1 MRSASLALSS
11 LAKPMSA
18 YAAAAAPL
26 CIFFTGYAVMRSCT
40 RGWLSAAK
48 SHAVAQTV
56 MSGMHA
62 YVSIVAISII
72 QAFNLGVDD
81 PLSQLSLSASKA
93 YFLYDSIVILCFAL
107 KDWTLIIHH
116 VMATMMLV
124 GTTSKAYPFALA
136 SPVMLMAES
145 SNAFMYPW
153 YLLKDMRAGR
163 DVPFLATALFALT
176 YVPLRTIGLTKVC
189 TELMVAVWKNEK
201 NQNNSYTKSIIFLH
215 PVVALVVMSWWHS
228 YKVAMIAKRA
238 FGSRSRSRSRSSILR
253 NIPSDPAIVV
263 PDKAA

>member
-1 MRSASLALSS
+1 M
-11 LAKPMSA
+11 
-18 YAAAAAPL
+18 
-26 CIFFTGYAVMRSCT
+26 MRSCT

-72 QAFNLGVDD
+72 QAFRLDIDD
-81 PLSQLSLSASKA
+81 PLSQAALSASKA
-93 YFLYDSIVILCFAL
+93 FFLYDSFVIMCFSL
-107 KDWTLIIHH
+107 KDWTLILHH
-116 VMATMMLV
+116 VMATMMLF

-136 SPVMLMAES
+136 SPVMLVAES

-153 YLLKDMRAGR
+153 YLLKDTGAGR

-176 YVPLRTIGLTKVC
+176 YIPMRTIGLSKVC
-189 TELMVAVWKNEK
+189 AELMVAVWTNEH
-201 NQNNSYTKSIIFLH
+201 NSYTKSIIVLH
-215 PVVALVVMSWWHS
+215 PVVALLVMSWWHS
-228 YKVAMIAKRA
+228 YKVGMIAKRA
-238 FGSRSRSRSRSSILR
+238 FASRSLRPRSLDL
-253 NIPSDPAIVV
+253 PSDPAIVV

>member
-1 MRSASLALSS
+1 
-11 LAKPMSA
+11 MSA
-18 YAAAAAPL
+18 YAYAYAAAAATAAAAAPL
-26 CIFFTGYAVMRSCT
+26 CTFFTGYAVMRSCT

-72 QAFNLGVDD
+72 QAFNLGIDD
-81 PLSQLSLSASKA
+81 PLSQLALSASKA
-93 YFLYDSIVILCFAL
+93 YFLYDSIVILCFSL

-116 VMATMMLV
+116 VMAIMMLV

-136 SPVMLMAES
+136 SPVMLIAES

-153 YLLKDMRAGR
+153 YLLKDTRAGR
-163 DVPFLATALFALT
+163 DVPLLATALFALT
-176 YVPLRTIGLTKVC
+176 YVPLRTIGLSKVC
-189 TELMVAVWKNEK
+189 AELMVAVWNNENNENNEN
-201 NQNNSYTKSIIFLH
+201 NQNNSYTTSIIFLH

-238 FGSRSRSRSRSSILR
+238 FGSSLRSPH
-253 NIPSDPAIVV
+253 IPSDPAIVV

>member
-1 MRSASLALSS
+1 M
-11 LAKPMSA
+11 
-18 YAAAAAPL
+18 
-26 CIFFTGYAVMRSCT
+26 MRSCT

-62 YVSIVAISII
+62 YVSIAAISII
-72 QAFNLGVDD
+72 QAFHLDIDD
-81 PLSQLSLSASKA
+81 PLSQLALSASKA
-93 YFLYDSIVILCFAL
+93 FFLYDSIVILCFSL

-136 SPVMLMAES
+136 SPVMLVAES

-153 YLLKDMRAGR
+153 YLLKDTGTGR
-163 DVPFLATALFALT
+163 DVPFIVTALFALT
-176 YVPLRTIGLTKVC
+176 YIPLRTIGLSKVC
-189 TELMVAVWKNEK
+189 AELMVDVWS
-201 NQNNSYTKSIIFLH
+201 NQHNSYTKSIIVLH
-215 PVVALVVMSWWHS
+215 PVMALVVMSWWHS
-228 YKVAMIAKRA
+228 YKVGMIAKRA
-238 FGSRSRSRSRSSILR
+238 FGPPRSPLPRSLDL
-253 NIPSDPAIVV
+253 PSDPAIVV

>member
-1 MRSASLALSS
+1 MQTE
-11 LAKPMSA
+11 PMSA
-18 YAAAAAPL
+18 YAAATAAAPL

-72 QAFNLGVDD
+72 QAFSLGIDD
-81 PLSQLSLSASKA
+81 PLSQLALSASKA
-93 YFLYDSIVILCFAL
+93 YFLYDSIVILCFSL

-124 GTTSKAYPFALA
+124 GTTSKAFPFALA

-153 YLLKDMRAGR
+153 YLLKDTRAGR

-176 YVPLRTIGLTKVC
+176 YVPLRTIGLSKVC
-189 TELMVAVWKNEK
+189 TELMVAVWNNE
-201 NQNNSYTKSIIFLH
+201 NNSYTKSIIFLH

-238 FGSRSRSRSRSSILR
+238 FGSRSRLRSP